1 MTNSLHE
8 SLDYEWSSF
17 SDLSNEEVYEILCLR
32 QNIFI
37 VEQECWYQDA
47 DGKDQEALH
56 LSVKNQGNLIGYLR
70 LLKPGTSYP
79 EPSLGRIIISENFRG
94 AVLGKVIIN

>member
-17 SDLSNEEVYEILCLR
+17 SDLSNEDVYEILCLR

-47 DGKDQEALH
+47 DGKDKEALH
-56 LSVKNQGNLIGYLR
+56 LSVKNQGNLIGCQ
-70 LLKPGTSYP
+70 TSY
-79 EPSLGRIIISENFRG
+79 LNLARYSENLEG
-94 AVLGKVIIN
+94 QDLGK